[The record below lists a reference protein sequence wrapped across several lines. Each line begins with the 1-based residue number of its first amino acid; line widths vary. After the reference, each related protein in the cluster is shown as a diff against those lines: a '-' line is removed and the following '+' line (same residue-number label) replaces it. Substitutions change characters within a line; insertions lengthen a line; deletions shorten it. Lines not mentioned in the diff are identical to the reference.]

1 MAASQA
7 KRRLQRKQYGRGM
20 KTFQTKNTLQRG
32 YGRMAIYRGQ
42 PLQRGHGFG
51 GLLKGL
57 ARIAIPIIKRS
68 LVKSAPIIRR
78 TLVSAGKKAL
88 KSAGKRA
95 LKTAAY
101 VVKDVAKDGRS
112 LKESINKRSSE
123 AVRKEKNKL
132 IKQAFEAVS
141 KQKPINTSAP
151 KRKSNTNVRRSKVK
165 RKRPINAPTL

>member
-112 LKESINKRSSE
+112 LKESINKRSSV
-123 AVRKEKNKL
+123 ALRKEKNKL
-132 IKQAFEAVS
+132 IKEAFKVVS
-141 KQKPINTSAP
+141 KPINTSAP
-151 KRKSNTNVRRSKVK
+151 KRKSNTNVRRSKIK